1 MRKILSTRRDV
12 LLGFLAGSAILARP
26 GWAAPLD
33 DVLAVPAVDLHSHA
47 GGRLV
52 SNKAQYNVAERIVQG
67 RFGTVTMAAADHL
80 KVMVLDSGDAADNP
94 NLAFLMWDT
103 AQLLRERLEGKIELD
118 LDTARRLFTLICALH
133 ITS

>member
-12 LLGFLAGSAILARP
+12 LLGLIAGSALIARP
-26 GWAAPLD
+26 SWAAPLD

-67 RFGTVTMAAADHL
+67 RFGTVTMAAIADL
-80 KVMVLDSGDAADNP
+80 TVIRQASPGGPVKAYRTPAPG
-94 NLAFLMWDT
+94 
-103 AQLLRERLEGKIELD
+103 E
-118 LDTARRLFTLICALH
+118 
-133 ITS
+133 